1 MILPDLSKKGNG
13 SKATASI
20 IDFTKWI
27 QSCSEHCYLFVEAN
41 LVSLLPITSH
51 NNPNQDFLY
60 YAYIPPKINPFK
72 LFRHVFHCNH
82 FILANQCLKS
92 WKTYQS
98 LLKAG
103 STVVAC
109 VLQCMSI
116 NGFALNLKKLITKNY
131 WHDVYVSYVR
141 EK

>member
-1 MILPDLSKKGNG
+1 MEAKLQHHLLISPNG
-13 SKATASI
+13 SNPALNIAI
-20 IDFTKWI
+20 F
-27 QSCSEHCYLFVEAN
+27 FVEAN

-131 WHDVYVSYVR
+131 
-141 EK
+141 